1 MSGLPALNRC
11 SVCGESVLRGVLGA
25 AVLSCLAALQVQ
37 IPEEL
42 LFPVAVTPGPPET
55 CGNGEQMISHPSAAQ
70 VAALGGSR
78 LVPRSAG
85 THSPNSEH
93 TQTSHFPVRFP
104 HFQGRPH
111 PVPFNLGRLGLQRL
125 KRRRERRTRQS
136 RFFLPG
142 RGGAQGASL
151 RAQLRIGWAPA
162 RRRPRIGWVRVLV
175 GGGTFRMCCS
185 GRQRLDSL
193 LCQFWAS

>member
-1 MSGLPALNRC
+1 MTAELPLFEGNPVGEGTTRRGTATPVHRPQLLDCELLQEALSGFWWLPLPPLSGLPALNRC

-85 THSPNSEH
+85 THSPSFHNY
-93 TQTSHFPVRFP
+93 
-104 HFQGRPH
+104 
-111 PVPFNLGRLGLQRL
+111 
-125 KRRRERRTRQS
+125 
-136 RFFLPG
+136 
-142 RGGAQGASL
+142 
-151 RAQLRIGWAPA
+151 
-162 RRRPRIGWVRVLV
+162 
-175 GGGTFRMCCS
+175 M
-185 GRQRLDSL
+185 
-193 LCQFWAS
+193 

>member
-55 CGNGEQMISHPSAAQ
+55 CGNGKQMTSPPSSAQ

-104 HFQGRPH
+104 HFQGRT
-111 PVPFNLGRLGLQRL
+111 FNLGRLGPQRL
-125 KRRRERRTRQS
+125 KRRRERRARQS

-151 RAQLRIGWAPA
+151 RAQLRIGWALA
-162 RRRPRIGWVRVLV
+162 RRRPRIGWAQVLV
-175 GGGTFRMCCS
+175 GGGTFRMCWWRPGGS
-185 GRQRLDSL
+185 GWTDPGRRRRRRD
-193 LCQFWAS
+193 